1 MKMDYKDDIIRR
13 MELTYFISETIA
25 AHESKGQGPTL
36 LELVEGAQRR
46 AGRVGIRFTNIEITH
61 HLDVLES
68 PARNAVPSDDGGYS
82 PVAESGW
89 RLNNRDGTYRLTE
102 RGEKDYKSIPLQ
114 MALQIADRDALANFL
129 RKMRRNEYGE

>member
-1 MKMDYKDDIIRR
+1 MDYKDDIIRR

-25 AHESKGQGPTL
+25 ACESDGRGPTL

-46 AGRVGIRFTNIEITH
+46 AGKVGIRLNNIGITH

-68 PARNAVPSDDGGYS
+68 PARSAVQNGDGGYS
-82 PVAESGW
+82 LVAESGW
-89 RLNNRDGTYRLTE
+89 RLNNRDGIYHLTE
-102 RGEKDYKSIPLQ
+102 RGKKDYKLIPLQ

-129 RKMRRNEYGE
+129 RKTRRNENGE